1 MIQALPFISDPRE
14 ERSKTVKFKSLKVSS
29 IAVRINWNK
38 LKLSSCRLC
47 NYINDIRKRNPYF
60 VFFFRL
66 MEFTSS
72 LQITL
77 MLKEIN
83 VRLFT
88 LSTDFLELSD
98 VRFAWINGFNIVAR
112 FGNNTCWQRIF
123 NGNFWWL
130 FILVTDFFGCISSV
144 VLGRCC

>member
-14 ERSKTVKFKSLKVSS
+14 ERSKTVKIKSLKVSS
-29 IAVRINWNK
+29 IAVHINWNK

-47 NYINDIRKRNPYF
+47 NYLNDIRKRNPYF
-60 VFFFRL
+60 LFFFRL

-88 LSTDFLELSD
+88 LSIDFLELSD
-98 VRFAWINGFNIVAR
+98 VRFAWINGFNIVTR
-112 FGNNTCWQRIF
+112 FGNNNCWLRIF
-123 NGNFWWL
+123 NDNSWWL
-130 FILVTDFFGCISSV
+130 FILVTVFFGCIFSV